1 MLPANSQMSALR
13 SPTTNPDE
21 ITGTGSSSGRVG
33 SLYGRA
39 VNYLKRYFSYLD
51 STSIPDTTCLS
62 KRTCCSSVSDQADD
76 YSPPIRHQLGGKGLF
91 LQRMKEAGLRVPA
104 FRCVTTQLVH
114 ALEQHPL
121 DPHSLTRYLPDIA
134 YEPGVHSSL
143 TLIREYLNTLP
154 PSEPV
159 KRAGVLTGLA
169 EFIASDD
176 FYQQVKE
183 SEAAQQITDLRR
195 QLDNF
200 SLSQPII
207 VRSSGINEDNYGD
220 AQAGKY
226 LSLVQEEDDVLR
238 TCLKVMA
245 SGYRPEVC
253 PEGIPQPMALIIQEC
268 IDCQYGGVVMSFQS
282 FQDGTI
288 RVEFTQGQPRGV
300 VAGHSGNTP
309 HRIDISDEEGPD
321 SYQYFPGT
329 ISSHF
334 VLNKN
339 NHGYSETRID
349 NVGAQPDDGEQ
360 LLGDQTVSD
369 LREMAT
375 TLENLLFC
383 PVDAEFAIN
392 RKWQLFPVQV
402 RPVTRLSGGM
412 DFALSIPEETIATG
426 TGVSE
431 GFCTGTLWLARRQKA
446 DSMPEGA
453 IVVAPHA
460 EDWML
465 EPGFLKRV
473 GGFVI
478 ANGGFND
485 HVAILMKQE
494 QKTLMLAGGQLAA
507 VEAQVGQQATL
518 ACARFNDKP
527 GAFIVAG
534 DLTGTLASH
543 RSLSSAVSD
552 VPLAKAVPSR
562 NDLSFPEG
570 TFLQVA
576 SGFKWLTDQNARLL
590 AFFAPGGGLDGLAN
604 PLKLSM
610 SPQRSR
616 ILAETKVS
624 VNRLVYG
631 AEALLQGYWA
641 FLQLAG
647 EKGSPE
653 VQLLRDELQQLIS
666 RFETLQKTIQSGLES
681 VILPM
686 QAAEEGRPF
695 PGIFRQ
701 WLADC
706 HKLQSDLQS
715 LNPWKAEQVLSVHE
729 LIFALHQRFVEALA
743 PVTLASGQ
751 GRISTEKKITY
762 VDCTTPGGS
771 DGKVPLLRQS
781 GKALLEQSRH
791 PVTVVSLDD
800 ALLVNLELGHH
811 LGLIEALEC
820 AEGGKERTLRLRF
833 SDRFRSPDGYQQPG
847 KLKRM
852 WFLARLLKAIELDK
866 EADGMKISVNPA
878 VGEMIVECSR
888 MSSRKILQQAFEK
901 LIMALYSTYSLD
913 LYIRN
918 IALFEGDQWCFNLL
932 AQRLDSDVVTEA
944 DRFAFQ
950 KCLIQHGL
958 CTLYYSA
965 AIGISDACYSFLS
978 DHQQQFINHSRRF
991 FRSEKNFSEV
1001 LMSDEVG
1008 EDTRREVLHH
1018 FLWLN
1023 PDEATPLFELVYPR
1037 LRGQYYIIK
1046 PSWDYTL
1053 MFDVPPG
1060 QALPDHKEKVRNVV
1074 VKEGLTYASQ
1084 QVRNDK
1090 SLVLA
1095 TLARHP
1101 DNLKYASEKLKNDKV
1116 VVMAAVTQNGFSL
1129 KYASPKLQDNYEIVM
1144 AAVTIHGSYLE
1155 FASPRLRDNYEIVM
1169 VAIKRDGIHLKYAS
1183 PRLRD
1188 NEEIVRAAVAAYS
1201 GPVSYASERIRS
1213 DKNIIKK
1220 LIAVNIDI
1228 LRNVRKTLLN
1238 DRESMLDLIEQDSF
1252 AFLYASDELKQYKA
1266 FIEAAKKRNPEVIR
1280 HLK

>member
-1 MLPANSQMSALR
+1 
-13 SPTTNPDE
+13 
-21 ITGTGSSSGRVG
+21 
-33 SLYGRA
+33 
-39 VNYLKRYFSYLD
+39 
-51 STSIPDTTCLS
+51 
-62 KRTCCSSVSDQADD
+62 
-76 YSPPIRHQLGGKGLF
+76 
-91 LQRMKEAGLRVPA
+91 
-104 FRCVTTQLVH
+104 
-114 ALEQHPL
+114 
-121 DPHSLTRYLPDIA
+121 
-134 YEPGVHSSL
+134 
-143 TLIREYLNTLP
+143 
-154 PSEPV
+154 
-159 KRAGVLTGLA
+159 
-169 EFIASDD
+169 
-176 FYQQVKE
+176 
-183 SEAAQQITDLRR
+183 
-195 QLDNF
+195 
-200 SLSQPII
+200 
-207 VRSSGINEDNYGD
+207 
-220 AQAGKY
+220 
-226 LSLVQEEDDVLR
+226 
-238 TCLKVMA
+238 
-245 SGYRPEVC
+245 
-253 PEGIPQPMALIIQEC
+253 
-268 IDCQYGGVVMSFQS
+268 
-282 FQDGTI
+282 
-288 RVEFTQGQPRGV
+288 
-300 VAGHSGNTP
+300 
-309 HRIDISDEEGPD
+309 
-321 SYQYFPGT
+321 
-329 ISSHF
+329 
-334 VLNKN
+334 
-339 NHGYSETRID
+339 
-349 NVGAQPDDGEQ
+349 
-360 LLGDQTVSD
+360 
-369 LREMAT
+369 
-375 TLENLLFC
+375 
-383 PVDAEFAIN
+383 
-392 RKWQLFPVQV
+392 
-402 RPVTRLSGGM
+402 
-412 DFALSIPEETIATG
+412 
-426 TGVSE
+426 
-431 GFCTGTLWLARRQKA
+431 
-446 DSMPEGA
+446 
-453 IVVAPHA
+453 
-460 EDWML
+460 
-465 EPGFLKRV
+465 
-473 GGFVI
+473 
-478 ANGGFND
+478 
-485 HVAILMKQE
+485 
-494 QKTLMLAGGQLAA
+494 
-507 VEAQVGQQATL
+507 
-518 ACARFNDKP
+518 
-527 GAFIVAG
+527 
-534 DLTGTLASH
+534 
-543 RSLSSAVSD
+543 
-552 VPLAKAVPSR
+552 
-562 NDLSFPEG
+562 
-570 TFLQVA
+570 
-576 SGFKWLTDQNARLL
+576 
-590 AFFAPGGGLDGLAN
+590 
-604 PLKLSM
+604 
-610 SPQRSR
+610 
-616 ILAETKVS
+616 
-624 VNRLVYG
+624 
-631 AEALLQGYWA
+631 
-641 FLQLAG
+641 
-647 EKGSPE
+647 
-653 VQLLRDELQQLIS
+653 
-666 RFETLQKTIQSGLES
+666 
-681 VILPM
+681 
-686 QAAEEGRPF
+686 
-695 PGIFRQ
+695 
-701 WLADC
+701 
-706 HKLQSDLQS
+706 
-715 LNPWKAEQVLSVHE
+715 
-729 LIFALHQRFVEALA
+729 
-743 PVTLASGQ
+743 
-751 GRISTEKKITY
+751 
-762 VDCTTPGGS
+762 
-771 DGKVPLLRQS
+771 
-781 GKALLEQSRH
+781 
-791 PVTVVSLDD
+791 
-800 ALLVNLELGHH
+800 
-811 LGLIEALEC
+811 
-820 AEGGKERTLRLRF
+820 
-833 SDRFRSPDGYQQPG
+833 
-847 KLKRM
+847 
-852 WFLARLLKAIELDK
+852 
-866 EADGMKISVNPA
+866 PA

>member
-1 MLPANSQMSALR
+1 MSALR
-13 SPTTNPDE
+13 SPTTNPDQ

-51 STSIPDTTCLS
+51 STGVQDPTCLS
-62 KRTCCSSVSDQADD
+62 NRTCCSSVSDQADD
-76 YSPPIRHQLGGKGLF
+76 NSPLNRHQVGGKGLF

-104 FRCVTTQLVH
+104 FKCVTTQLVH

-134 YEPGVHSSL
+134 YEPGVQSSL
-143 TLIREYLNTLP
+143 THIREYLNTLP
-154 PSEPV
+154 PTEPI

-183 SEAAQQITDLRR
+183 SEAAQQIRDLRL
-195 QLDNF
+195 QLDKL

-226 LSLVQEEDDVLR
+226 LSEVQGEEDVLR

-268 IDCQYGGVVMSFQS
+268 IDCQYGGVIMSFQS
-282 FQDGTI
+282 FQNGTT
-288 RVEFTQGQPRGV
+288 RVEYTHGQPRGV
-300 VAGHSGNTP
+300 VAGQSGNTP
-309 HRIDISDEEGPD
+309 HRIDIFHEEGPD

-339 NHGYSETRID
+339 NNGYSETRID
-349 NVGAQPDDGEQ
+349 NSGVQPDDGEQ

-392 RKWQLFPVQV
+392 RKGLLFPVQV

-412 DFALSIPEETIATG
+412 DFALPIPEETIATG
-426 TGVSE
+426 AGVSE

-453 IVVAPHA
+453 IVVAPNA

-478 ANGGFND
+478 AKGGFND
-485 HVAILMKQE
+485 HVAILMRQE

-507 VEAQVGQQATL
+507 VEAEVGQQATL

-570 TFLQVA
+570 AFLQVA

-616 ILAETKVS
+616 ILAETKDS

-631 AEALLQGYWA
+631 AEALLQGYRA

-653 VQLLRDELQQLIS
+653 VQLLRDELPQLIS

-686 QAAEEGRPF
+686 QAAEEGRLF

-706 HKLQSDLQS
+706 HKLQSDLQA
-715 LNPWKAEQVLSVHE
+715 LNPRKAEQVRSVHE

-771 DGKVPLLRQS
+771 GGKVPLLRLS
-781 GKALLEQSRH
+781 GKALVEQSMH
-791 PVTVVSLDD
+791 PVTVVSMDD
-800 ALLVNLELGHH
+800 ALMVNLELGHH
-811 LGLIEALEC
+811 FGLIEALEC

-833 SDRFRSPDGYQQPG
+833 SDQFQSPDGYQEPG

-888 MSSRKILQQAFEK
+888 MSSRKILQEAFEK
-901 LIMALYSTYSLD
+901 LITALYSTHSVD
-913 LYIRN
+913 LFLRN
-918 IALFEGDQWCFNLL
+918 ITLFEGDQWCFNSL
-932 AQRLDSDVVTEA
+932 AQRLDSDVMTEA

-958 CTLYYSA
+958 CTLYYSD

-978 DHQQQFINHSRRF
+978 DHQQQLINHSRRF
-991 FRSEKNFSEV
+991 FQSEKNFSEV
-1001 LMSDEVG
+1001 LMSGEVD

-1023 PDEATPLFELVYPR
+1023 PDEATPLFELVYRR

-1046 PSWDYTL
+1046 PSCDYTL

-1060 QALPDHKEKVRNVV
+1060 QPLPDHKEKVRNVV

-1101 DNLKYASEKLKNDKV
+1101 DNLKYASEELKSDEV
-1116 VVMAAVTQNGFSL
+1116 VVMAAVTKKGSSL
-1129 KYASPKLQDNYEIVM
+1129 QYASQKLQDNYEIVM
-1144 AAVTIHGSYLE
+1144 AAVNRHSSYLKL
-1155 FASPRLRDNYEIVM
+1155 ASPRLRDNYEIVM
-1169 VAIKRDGIHLKYAS
+1169 FAVSQDGICLEYAS

-1188 NEEIVRAAVAAYS
+1188 NEEIVRAAVADFS
-1201 GPVSYASERIRS
+1201 GPMSYASERIRS
-1213 DKNIIKK
+1213 DKKIIKN
-1220 LIAVNIDI
+1220 LIAVNINI
-1228 LRNVRKTLLN
+1228 LQNVRKTLLN
-1238 DRESMLDLIEQDSF
+1238 DREYMLDLIEQNSS
-1252 AFLYASDELKQYKA
+1252 AFNYASGELKQYKA
-1266 FIEAAKKRNPEVIR
+1266 FIEAAKKRNPELIR